1 MLFKT
6 IVEDEE
12 SQAVVLKSLHEVW
25 KNHQQ
30 MTVIMVDKML
40 KTQIVECSSI
50 ANWIFSKELRSDL
63 TSFYVWEILNSTVN
77 RMNIQVDKLQNDYN
91 ECEENYKKNQNNV
104 MFRILMSFL
113 TSYLLAL

>member
-1 MLFKT
+1 MIFKT
-6 IVEDEE
+6 IVEDDK
-12 SQAVVLKSLHEVW
+12 SQIMVLKTLHEVW

-40 KTQIVECSSI
+40 KIQIVECSSI
-50 ANWIFSKELRSDL
+50 ANWIFSKEMRNDL

-91 ECEENYKKNQNNV
+91 EFEDIYKKTLNNEHV
-104 MFRILMSFL
+104 SCLKK
-113 TSYLLAL
+113 